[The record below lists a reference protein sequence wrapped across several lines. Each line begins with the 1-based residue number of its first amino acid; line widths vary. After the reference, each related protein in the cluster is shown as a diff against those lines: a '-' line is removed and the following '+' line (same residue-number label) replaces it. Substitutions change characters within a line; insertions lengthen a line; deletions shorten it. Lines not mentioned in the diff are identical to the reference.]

1 MRHILPTVIT
11 FKSACT
17 GYVRL
22 SFDGA
27 AYVGEQFTSANRI
40 DMNNKDSK
48 KITT

>member
-22 SFDGA
+22 SFAGS
-27 AYVGEQFTSANRI
+27 AYGGEQFNSTDRI

-48 KITT
+48 KKMT